1 MQGMAGTTER
11 DREVRLPR
19 VTAVKNKQP
28 SDKQVRCTSS
38 TVWS

>member
-1 MQGMAGTTER
+1 MSQSGGFGTTAR

-28 SDKQVRCTSS
+28 APVQVRRGGG
-38 TVWS
+38 